1 MKNPKFQNDFYNK
14 KFDAVIIGA
23 GFSGIYMLYK
33 LKKLGLSACIIESG
47 SDVGG
52 TWYWNRY
59 PGARCDTWSME
70 YSYQFSE
77 TLQQEWEWSE
87 KYASQPEIL
96 KYAQHVV
103 DRFNLK
109 THIFFNKKVT
119 SVVFNENLQNW
130 NINTDTNDSFISD
143 FCIMATGCLSEINA
157 PKFQGFDL
165 FQGEIYHTGKWPKYN
180 VIFKNKKIGIIGTGS
195 SAIQAIPIIANEA
208 KKLFVFQRTPNYT
221 IPAYNTTLDS
231 KLVETIKSDYKEL
244 RQKAKM
250 TRGGTAIFKLNEEDA
265 FDVTTEE
272 RQREY
277 ESRWQTGG
285 GGFIGAYQDL
295 LTNEKANKTASNFVR
310 SKIFEIVDDKKT
322 AELLSP
328 TNIIGC
334 KRLCV
339 DTDYYKTFN
348 KPNVNL
354 VDVNKNTIE
363 SITPNGIKIKNQ
375 SFDLDMIIFATG
387 FDAMTGALLNIDIQ
401 GKNQISLSSKWKNGP
416 RMYLGLQIEGFP
428 NLFTI
433 TGPGSPSVL
442 SNMIVS
448 IEQHV
453 EWISDCIKYMN
464 KNNLKQIEAEL
475 EAENQWVDH
484 VNEVA
489 SKSLRSTCNSWYI
502 GANVPGKPRVFMPYI
517 GGVPTYKKICD
528 EIVDNGYQGFRFS

>member
-109 THIFFNKKVT
+109 KHIFFNKKVT

-130 NINTDTNDSFISD
+130 NINTNTNDSFISD

-208 KKLFVFQRTPNYT
+208 EKLFVFQRTPNYT

-277 ESRWQTGG
+277 ESRWQAGG

-295 LTNEKANKTASNFVR
+295 LTSEKANKTASNFVR

>member
-103 DRFNLK
+103 NRFNLK
-109 THIFFNKKVT
+109 KHIFFNKKVT

-250 TRGGTAIFKLNEEDA
+250 TRGGTAIFKLNEEDT

>member
-250 TRGGTAIFKLNEEDA
+250 TRGGTAIFKLNEEDT

-363 SITPNGIKIKNQ
+363 KSYTIGSWVQI
-375 SFDLDMIIFATG
+375 
-387 FDAMTGALLNIDIQ
+387 
-401 GKNQISLSSKWKNGP
+401 GKS
-416 RMYLGLQIEGFP
+416 
-428 NLFTI
+428 
-433 TGPGSPSVL
+433 
-442 SNMIVS
+442 
-448 IEQHV
+448 
-453 EWISDCIKYMN
+453 
-464 KNNLKQIEAEL
+464 
-475 EAENQWVDH
+475 
-484 VNEVA
+484 
-489 SKSLRSTCNSWYI
+489 
-502 GANVPGKPRVFMPYI
+502 
-517 GGVPTYKKICD
+517 
-528 EIVDNGYQGFRFS
+528 

>member
-103 DRFNLK
+103 NRFNLK
-109 THIFFNKKVT
+109 KHIFFNKKVT

-195 SAIQAIPIIANEA
+195 SAIQAIPIIANEP
-208 KKLFVFQRTPNYT
+208 KKLFLIQRSPNYT
-221 IPAYNTTLDS
+221 ILAYNTTLDS

-250 TRGGTAIFKLNEEDA
+250 TRGGTAIFKLNEEDT

-295 LTNEKANKTASNFVR
+295 LTNEKANKTAANFVR
-310 SKIFEIVDDKKT
+310 RKIYEIVDDKKT
-322 AELLSP
+322 AEFLSP